1 MRGSYRRRRSSDH
14 RTSSRDPLIFYG
26 DWSPPGPWVGQGL
39 CLGSYSDI
47 FFPYKGGSS
56 MAARRVCARCPVWRE
71 CLDYATFVILATD
84 GVWGGT
90 TQQERQRLRSG
101 SLTIEEVTLR
111 LARLKGHLRSG

>member
-1 MRGSYRRRRSSDH
+1 MKGPYRRHRSPDH
-14 RTSSRDPLIFYG
+14 RNSNLEPVILYG
-26 DWSPPGPWVGQGL
+26 EWCPPGPWVAKAL

-56 MAARRVCARCPVWRE
+56 MPARRVCAHCPVWRE
-71 CLDYATFVILATD
+71 CLTYAAFVVVATD

-101 SLTIEEVTLR
+101 SLTVKEIEIR
-111 LARLKGHLRSG
+111 LGRLKG